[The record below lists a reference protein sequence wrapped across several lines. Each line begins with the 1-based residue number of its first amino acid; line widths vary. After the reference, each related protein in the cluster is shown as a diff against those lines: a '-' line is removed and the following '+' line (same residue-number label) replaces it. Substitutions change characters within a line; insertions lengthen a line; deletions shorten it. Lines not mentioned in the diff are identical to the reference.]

1 MFTRVLV
8 PRGPRYTAFGVV
20 MAFSSGVVHSQSSTL
35 APVVVTA
42 TREPIS
48 LDRVVS
54 DVVVIDAQRIRDSS
68 ADSIE
73 DLLRREAGM
82 QLSRN
87 GGPGQNASVLLRGN
101 GANNTLVLIDGV
113 RVGSATLGQTALEG
127 ISLAQVER
135 IEVLRGPGSSLFGA
149 DAVGG
154 VIQIITRRGEGPPR
168 LSGHAAVGE
177 LKSREGSVV
186 ASGGL
191 QGVDYAASL
200 SRESSD
206 GVSAVAPGDRFGLHN
221 PDRDGFERTTGSL
234 RLGLTPLQ
242 GHRVGLNVL
251 RARLRSQFDSAEFN
265 LPTFAPDPSPDF
277 RNKLD
282 TRLTALDYRGT
293 MTKQWTTSVQ
303 LAQNDDE
310 LTSGATSPD
319 RFDTRRRQLTWQN
332 ALRSG
337 DDHESVIAIER
348 LTEDASSTSFTADRE
363 RRNTAVVL
371 GHAARFGRQLL
382 QADVRHDRSSVW
394 GGVTTGKAAWGWE
407 MKPGLQLRAAAGTAF
422 RAPSFNELYFP
433 GFGVETLQPERSRNV
448 EVGLNWRAADSSA
461 GVTLYRNR
469 VTDMIVFEPDRSFCP
484 ADPSYDFGCARNVG
498 RARLQGV
505 TFSAAHRSG
514 DFDGRVNIDLLD
526 AKDLDTGQRL
536 TRRAA
541 HQVSVIA
548 DYQRDAWWFSAS
560 LLGVGARPD
569 GGVRLG
575 AYETIDLQV
584 RYRINPMLQLE
595 AKLLNALDEAYQPA
609 RDYQPVG
616 RQAWIGVRFDSVG
629 L

>member
-20 MAFSSGVVHSQSSTL
+20 LAFSSGVVHSQSSTL

-42 TREPIS
+42 TREPIA

-265 LPTFAPDPSPDF
+265 PPTFAPDPSPDF

-407 MKPGLQLRAAAGTAF
+407 MQPGLQLRAAAGTAF

-433 GFGVETLQPERSRNV
+433 GFGVETLQPERSR
-448 EVGLNWRAADSSA
+448 
-461 GVTLYRNR
+461 
-469 VTDMIVFEPDRSFCP
+469 
-484 ADPSYDFGCARNVG
+484 
-498 RARLQGV
+498 
-505 TFSAAHRSG
+505 
-514 DFDGRVNIDLLD
+514 
-526 AKDLDTGQRL
+526 
-536 TRRAA
+536 
-541 HQVSVIA
+541 SVK
-548 DYQRDAWWFSAS
+548 SAS
-560 LLGVGARPD
+560 TGALPTARP
-569 GGVRLG
+569 
-575 AYETIDLQV
+575 A
-584 RYRINPMLQLE
+584 
-595 AKLLNALDEAYQPA
+595 
-609 RDYQPVG
+609 
-616 RQAWIGVRFDSVG
+616 
-629 L
+629 